1 VNSTNDGFSLWLKSH
16 IPWKLK
22 KLLRRDLIK
31 YQADFNQLAFRAVII
46 SKMYTILEEDANLFS
61 ND

>member
-22 KLLRRDLIK
+22 KFLRRDLIK

-46 SKMYTILEEDANLFS
+46 SKMYAILEDDANLFS